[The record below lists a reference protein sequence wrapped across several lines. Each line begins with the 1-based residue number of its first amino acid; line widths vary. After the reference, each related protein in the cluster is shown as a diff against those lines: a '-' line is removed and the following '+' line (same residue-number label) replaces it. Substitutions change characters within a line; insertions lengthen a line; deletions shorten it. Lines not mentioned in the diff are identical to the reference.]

1 MSGICTEFLS
11 QMAVASAVLQHLIQ
25 ITRCK
30 TLFITHYPQV
40 ATDLEKKF
48 PSEVENR
55 HMGFAEDTRI
65 DGTREVTFLYK
76 LTRGLAVDSFGV
88 ECARL
93 AGVPEEILENASS
106 KALTM
111 KDQVERRISRN
122 KWVIWI
128 PDPRVETDD
137 FAG

>member
-1 MSGICTEFLS
+1 MARPPSTGYVQTYCGISFEVGIESSL

-25 ITRCK
+25 TTKCK

-48 PSEVENR
+48 PTEVENR
-55 HMGFAEDTRI
+55 HMGFAESKRL

-76 LTRGLAVDSFGV
+76 LMRGLAVDSFGV

-93 AGVPEEILENASS
+93 AGVPEEILKTASD
-106 KALTM
+106 KAVTM
-111 KDQVERRISRN
+111 KDEVERRVNRN
-122 KWVIWI
+122 
-128 PDPRVETDD
+128 R
-137 FAG
+137 